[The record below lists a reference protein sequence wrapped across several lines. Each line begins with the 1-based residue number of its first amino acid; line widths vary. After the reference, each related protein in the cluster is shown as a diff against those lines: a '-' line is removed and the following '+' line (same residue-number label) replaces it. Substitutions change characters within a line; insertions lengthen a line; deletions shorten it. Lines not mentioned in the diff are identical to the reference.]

1 MSFTIRLFC
10 RLLTTIFCLCFILA
24 AIIWLLLRSS
34 LPHYHGE
41 TNLSGLVSPVTVE
54 RDALGSVTLEAQNRL
69 DLAYALGFV
78 HAQERFFEM
87 DLMRRRAAGE
97 LAELFGSAVI
107 AADRKARQY
116 RMRARAN
123 AILTRLPQAQHQL
136 LNAYS
141 DGVNQ
146 GLEALSI
153 RPFPYLLTRTR
164 PHPWQVQD
172 SLLIIMAMYITLN
185 ELSKDRELSLSVM
198 HATLPEKAYQFL
210 TASGGSWDAPIIGG
224 SLDWPSPPSA
234 DELDLQKLD
243 PALLRHDY
251 EYSDNLPGSNSF
263 AVTGTLT
270 DGAASLVANDMHL
283 ELHVP
288 NLWFHTRLIYP
299 SSNADAQ
306 QIDISGASLPGIPI
320 VVAGSNRHIA
330 WSFTNSYG
338 DFADWVRITFNPQD
352 KSRYLTPTGWQPV
365 TTYHETIRVRG
376 AEAETLIV
384 DETHWGPIVAADY
397 DGTPL
402 ALVWSALQANAA
414 NIELVKLEQVETV
427 IDAIA
432 IAQNTGMPAQN
443 FIVGDKS
450 GNISWTIAGRIPQR
464 AENYNPQLPAD
475 WHLPDTGWIGWLK
488 TSQYPLIHNP
498 ASHRLWTANTRTASD
513 HMLDLLGDGG
523 YDLGARAKQ
532 IRDSLF
538 DRVHFTPSDMLAIQL
553 DYRALFLTRWY
564 ELLQSSLNQ
573 AQDDPWKAAMQQA
586 LEDWNGYAAVDSVA
600 YRVVRAYRQEITK
613 SILDGFAAAVR
624 LHQPD
629 FKLPPL
635 NQAEHA
641 VWHLIEQQPQHLL
654 PPNYRSWENLLV
666 AGAKQVAEIMQKQPG
681 GIAARNW
688 GEFNTAHINHPL
700 SRALPAFL
708 AKWLDM
714 PTVPLP
720 GDSNMPY
727 VQTPDFGASLRF
739 TVAPGEEEQGYYN
752 MPGGQSGHP
761 LSPYYGSGHDYWVAG
776 SPTSFL
782 PGKPEKMLRLIP
794 LEP

>member
-10 RLLTTIFCLCFILA
+10 RFLTTFFFLCIIFA
-24 AIIWLLLRSS
+24 AVIWLLLRSS
-34 LPHYHGE
+34 LPQYQGE
-41 TNLSGLVSPVTVE
+41 TNLSGLASSVTIE
-54 RDALGSVTLEAQNRL
+54 RDALGSVTLEAKNRL
-69 DLAYALGFV
+69 DLAYALGYI

-97 LAELFGSAVI
+97 LAELFGSAVVS
-107 AADRKARQY
+107 ADRKARQY
-116 RMRARAN
+116 RMRARSKD
-123 AILTRLPQAQHQL
+123 ILARLPLAQRHL

-146 GLEALSI
+146 GLDALSI
-153 RPFPYLLTRTR
+153 RPFPYLLTRTQ
-164 PHPWQVQD
+164 PHPWRAQD
-172 SLLIIMAMYITLN
+172 SLLIIKAMYFTLN
-185 ELSKDRELSLSVM
+185 DSTKDRELALSVM
-198 HATLPEKAYQFL
+198 HEALPETAYQFL
-210 TASGGSWDAPIIGG
+210 TASGGSWDAPLIGE
-224 SLDWPSPPSA
+224 SPDWPPPPTA
-234 DELDLQKLD
+234 DELNLQKLD
-243 PALLRHDY
+243 PGLLRHDY
-251 EYSDNLPGSNSF
+251 EYRDNVPGSNSF

-270 DGAASLVANDMHL
+270 DGSSLVANDMHL

-288 NLWFHTRLIYP
+288 NLWFHTRIIYP
-299 SSNADAQ
+299 SPNSDDQN
-306 QIDISGASLPGIPI
+306 IDITGASLPGIPI
-320 VVAGSNRHIA
+320 IVAGANRHIA

-338 DFADWVRITFNPQD
+338 DFADWVRITLDPQD
-352 KSRYLTPTGWQPV
+352 KSRYLAPTGWQPV
-365 TTYHETIRVRG
+365 TTYHETIQVRG
-376 AEAETLIV
+376 AENETLVV
-384 DETHWGPIVAADY
+384 DETHWGPIIATDY
-397 DGTPL
+397 DGSPL
-402 ALVWSALQANAA
+402 ALVWSALQSNAA

-427 IDAIA
+427 NDAIA

-464 AENYNPQLPAD
+464 SGNYNPQLPAD
-475 WHLPDTGWIGWLK
+475 WHLPNTGWIGWLK
-488 TSQYPLIHNP
+488 ASQYPLILNP
-498 ASHRLWTANTRTASD
+498 TSHRLWTANARTAPD
-513 HMLDLLGDGG
+513 HILGLLGDGG
-523 YDLGARAKQ
+523 YDLGARATQ

-538 DRVHFTPSDMLAIQL
+538 DRDHFTPSDMLAIQL

-573 AQDDPWKAAMQQA
+573 AQGEPWQAEMQQA

-624 LHQPD
+624 RRQPD

-641 VWHLIEQQPQHLL
+641 VWHLIEQRPQHLL

-666 AGAKQVAEIMQKQPG
+666 AGAKQVAEILQKQPG

-688 GEFNTAHINHPL
+688 GEYNTAHINHPL
-700 SRALPAFL
+700 SRALPAL
-708 AKWLDM
+708 LRKWLNM
-714 PTVPLP
+714 PAEPLP
-720 GDSNMPY
+720 GDSNMPR

-739 TVAPGEEEQGYYN
+739 TVAPGKEEQGYYN

-761 LSPYYGSGHDYWVAG
+761 LSPYYGSGHDQWVTG
-776 SPTSFL
+776 NPTSFL
-782 PGKPEKMLRLIP
+782 PGRPEKILRLLP
-794 LEP
+794 LE